1 MADSDSSI
9 KEITVSA
16 KSNAHSSSL
25 HTFTTM
31 GCELSKPPSD
41 TRVVGTWIDFADKE
55 GGGQE
60 GGGRITDADNEYA
73 NIRYNFNLFVNIFPI
88 GTNKYSKS
96 HIHGRDKPCKVSG
109 SMLRIDPSGYIWHL
123 EMVGNGGKLARD
135 VYSGPI
141 TNWGNED
148 NEGGGGSNNGNTVI
162 WSGCCSGSC
171 CCLAGKCCCCPTNG
185 CFSMEVEIVNDANNG
200 EIIALNIDGR
210 KFTRD
215 TKT

>member
-1 MADSDSSI
+1 MRIAASRDQVSS
-9 KEITVSA
+9 
-16 KSNAHSSSL
+16 KSNAPSSSL

-41 TRVVGTWIDFADKE
+41 TRVVGTWIDFANKE
-55 GGGQE
+55 E
-60 GGGRITDADNEYA
+60 GDVAERGSGNNNNNNDEYA
-73 NIRYNFNLFVNIFPI
+73 SIRYNFDLFVKRFPI

-123 EMVGNGGKLARD
+123 EMVGNGGRLARD

-141 TNWGNED
+141 TDWGNED
-148 NEGGGGSNNGNTVI
+148 NEGGNKNNGNTVI

-171 CCLAGKCCCCPTNG
+171 CCLAGKCCCPTTNG
-185 CFSMEVEIVNDANNG
+185 CFSLEVEIVNDANNG